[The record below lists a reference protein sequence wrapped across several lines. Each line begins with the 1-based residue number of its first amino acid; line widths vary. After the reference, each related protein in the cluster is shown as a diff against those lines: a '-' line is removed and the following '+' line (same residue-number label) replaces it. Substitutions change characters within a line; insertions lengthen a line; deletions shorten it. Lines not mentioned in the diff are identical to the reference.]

1 MLDVNGEIDYNEIKV
16 NSIPINSFTNFCYGN
31 NFAIGNW
38 GRGNR
43 VMFVTYPTLPTKVI
57 LLNFL

>member
-1 MLDVNGEIDYNEIKV
+1 MLDVNGEFDCNEIKV
-16 NSIPINSFTNFCYGN
+16 NSIPINSFTNLCYGN

-43 VMFVTYPTLPTKVI
+43 VRLVTSPTLPTKVI